1 MTPSPLDPTA
11 SRVKKPRG
19 FNARFNAGL
28 TTILEKLKVEE
39 VPHIRRIV
47 ITVVGGTILVLG
59 TALVA
64 LPIPGSGPVVILGGL
79 AILGTEYAWA
89 RRWMRKG
96 KLMAKKAVT
105 KTQQILHPREKGPA
119 AMPQPASEAPTVHTM
134 ATEASLVPTGEEKSP
149 VSA

>member
-1 MTPSPLDPTA
+1 MTEATPIPDPPAA
-11 SRVKKPRG
+11 SRPS

-28 TTILEKLKVEE
+28 TVVLAKLKVEE

-64 LPIPGSGPVVILGGL
+64 LPVPGSGPVVILGGL

-96 KLMAKKAVT
+96 KRMARKALSQ
-105 KTQQILHPREKGPA
+105 TQKILSFKEKIAVEADLRSKEIVGTEKVGAEQAMEDVVREQK
-119 AMPQPASEAPTVHTM
+119 AP
-134 ATEASLVPTGEEKSP
+134 LD
-149 VSA
+149 

>member
-1 MTPSPLDPTA
+1 MTDTSPA
-11 SRVKKPRG
+11 SEHRIDKPRS

-28 TTILEKLKVEE
+28 TVVLAKLKVEE
-39 VPHIRRIV
+39 VPHIRRII

-64 LPIPGSGPVVILGGL
+64 LPVPGSGPVVILGGL

-96 KLMAKKAVT
+96 KLMAQKALS
-105 KTQQILHPREKGPA
+105 KTQKLLSFKDKPVAVADAEAQSEVRETEEVPKPVRSEESFL
-119 AMPQPASEAPTVHTM
+119 QP
-134 ATEASLVPTGEEKSP
+134 
-149 VSA
+149 